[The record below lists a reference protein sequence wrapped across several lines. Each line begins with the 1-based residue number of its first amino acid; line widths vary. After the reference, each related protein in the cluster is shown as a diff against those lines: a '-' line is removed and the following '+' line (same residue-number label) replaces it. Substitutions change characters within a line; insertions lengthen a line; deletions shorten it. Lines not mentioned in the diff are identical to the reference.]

1 LALVATKRNRSA
13 ICIQIVT
20 ERNGR

>member
-13 ICIQIVT
+13 ICAQIVT
-20 ERNGR
+20 ERSGH

>member
-13 ICIQIVT
+13 ICAQIVT
-20 ERNGR
+20 ERSRH